1 MRMIT
6 AGLVLA
12 AVLSG
17 CPVVSG
23 ADGGALGS
31 DGGASG
37 GSGGTGGAA
46 GGGTGVVTTDGG
58 VAFAPELLTVEAR
71 VAGRTGKDLLLTVK
85 GKDRNLDATQV
96 WLRLMDSLGNLV
108 AAIDTDRDGQAD
120 SAETSLPLE
129 GKHWASE
136 TVTGT
141 ATLRG
146 LFAHP
151 ANVLQVGVT
160 LVDAAGLRSDESV
173 VLVLAQAVRAMGE
186 PCDPLF
192 VADRCSAGLGC
203 RGTPTVCSEGL
214 APQIG
219 RLAFFHNA
227 TGGPTIIMEGTEPED
242 DLATIRFQFQNAQG
256 AAISID
262 SDGDGVPDLASFDQ
276 DALELAVDGAF
287 FLRMQSG
294 DGLDQQVPKLVAIP
308 TDSAGHTGL
317 AKIVAPTAIPVRTS
331 GQTCDVRGFD
341 TCGPNLSCTPGI
353 IGATNKCASA
363 TPLRTAQCSAATVL
377 TPTVSGAT
385 ATGVAEGGSLW
396 DAPAGCS
403 TNNPTGRPEGVVK
416 LHVVERAARLTLST
430 VGPGTTFDTTMY
442 VLPGCPNDT
451 QDVLACSDDFPG
463 AGGASQ
469 LELFD
474 VAPGDYLVV
483 VDSFAPIGGAF
494 ELTATVQ

>member
-1 MRMIT
+1 MRFVT

-12 AVLSG
+12 VLSG
-17 CPVVSG
+17 CPAATG
-23 ADGGALGS
+23 GDGGLPGP
-31 DGGASG
+31 D
-37 GSGGTGGAA
+37 GGTGGGSSGTGGG
-46 GGGTGVVTTDGG
+46 GGGTGLPAADGG
-58 VAFAPELLTVEAR
+58 VAFAPELVTVAAH
-71 VAGRTGKDLLLTVK
+71 VAGRTGKDLQLAVK
-85 GKDRNLDATQV
+85 GKDRNLDATTV
-96 WLRLMDSLGNLV
+96 SLRLMDSLGNLV
-108 AAIDTDRDGQAD
+108 AGIDTDRDGVAD
-120 SAETSLPLE
+120 SAETALPLD
-129 GKHWASE
+129 GKHWVSE

-151 ANVLQVGVT
+151 ANVQQVGVT

-173 VLVLAQAVRAMGE
+173 VLVLTQAVRSMGE
-186 PCDPLF
+186 PCDPLYL
-192 VADRCSAGLGC
+192 ADRCSAGLGC

-214 APQIG
+214 APQIA

-227 TGGPTIIMEGTEPED
+227 TGGPTILVEGTEPED
-242 DLATIRFQFQNAQG
+242 DLSVIRFQFQNAQG

-276 DALELAVDGAF
+276 EALQLAVDGAF

-294 DGLDQQVPKLVAIP
+294 DGLDQQVPRLVAIP

-317 AKIVAPTAIPVRTS
+317 AKIAAPSAIPVRAS

-353 IGATNKCASA
+353 PGAMNKCASA
-363 TPLRTAQCSAATVL
+363 SPLRTAQCSAATVL

-385 ATGVAEGGSLW
+385 ATGIAEGGSLW

-416 LHVVERAARLTLST
+416 LHVVDRITRLTLST
-430 VGPGTTFDTTMY
+430 VGAGTTFDTTMY

-451 QDVLACSDDFPG
+451 QDVMACSDDFPG

-483 VDSFAPIGGAF
+483 VDSFDPIGGAF
-494 ELTATVQ
+494 ELTATAQ